1 MIVVDTNV
9 IAYACLENPLRPAA
23 LKLAQTDPHWRAPA
37 LWRSEMRN
45 LLAGYLRKGRM
56 NVEQAAAIFTEADWR
71 MGTRLDLPNSAAVLR
86 LVMTCRCTA
95 YDLEFVALAQQLA
108 VPLVTM
114 DRELLA
120 AFPDVARPLPG

>member
-23 LKLAQTDPHWRAPA
+23 LDLAKSDPLWRAPV

-45 LLAGYLRKGRM
+45 LLAGYLRKGRL
-56 NVEQAAAIFTEADWR
+56 NTEQATGIMSEAEWR
-71 MGTRLDLPNSAAVLR
+71 MGTRLDLSNSAAVLR
-86 LVMTCRCTA
+86 LVMSCRCTA

-114 DRELLA
+114 DRELLD
-120 AFPDVARPLPG
+120 AFPDIARPLVS